1 MQRGPRWPWGKP
13 DCAACWHRKRSRR
26 QKGSCRAGSQPT
38 SLAQVSSLGFT
49 QQPQTHRASWISGK
63 AVTLG
68 QVCGSWSRRVG
79 NGPKVCTHLLKG
91 DPEICVKPEVRVW
104 TPPCVNYGAEL
115 VGRTRTA
122 LPCCFLASCV
132 LSTNSPAVPLG
143 TVLIFYIAC
152 EATNEKKKKRI
163 EHTETN
169 CKILTWEVET
179 DMKYSGGSCCAL
191 CFPAVPHK
199 DPRHF
204 LL

>member
-1 MQRGPRWPWGKP
+1 MTLGKARL
-13 DCAACWHRKRSRR
+13 CCLLAQKEEQAAE
-26 QKGSCRAGSQPT
+26 GVVSCRQPAHKPCT
-38 SLAQVSSLGFT
+38 G
-49 QQPQTHRASWISGK
+49 QQPGFHPAAPNTPCQLDLWQGCNAGAGLWVMEQTGREWPQGLHTPS
-63 AVTLG
+63 
-68 QVCGSWSRRVG
+68 Q
-79 NGPKVCTHLLKG
+79 G

-163 EHTETN
+163 EHTESN